1 MWWRCWNL
9 IFGNG
14 IWGHLFATLPHPSF
28 SRSGERSLLRKT
40 GVEYSPLQTHQWLF
54 CINEKLKGTI
64 FLDNDISLGDLLSK
78 GSEETTFQ
86 SSCLRGDEQRFKIF
100 QLNNSYP
107 YTELCLTELTRVLLF
122 KIMHYFFNKKS
133 RTVRIGRYLWED

>member
-1 MWWRCWNL
+1 MGYEVICL
-9 IFGNG
+9 P
-14 IWGHLFATLPHPSF
+14 LFPIHHFQDLGSVPF
-28 SRSGERSLLRKT
+28 LQKT
-40 GVEYSPLQTHQWLF
+40 GVEYSPLQTHQCLF
-54 CINEKLKGTI
+54 RINEKLKGTI
-64 FLDNDISLGDLLSK
+64 FLDNDISLGDLLNE

-133 RTVRIGRYLWED
+133 RTVRISRYL